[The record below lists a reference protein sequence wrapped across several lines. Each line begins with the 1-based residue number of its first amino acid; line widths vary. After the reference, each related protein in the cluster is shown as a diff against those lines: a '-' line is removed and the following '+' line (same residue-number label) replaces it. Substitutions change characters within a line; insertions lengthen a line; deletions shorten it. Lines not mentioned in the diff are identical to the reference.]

1 MEDELARL
9 RSILAEIADLRG
21 AEAILGWD
29 QQTYMP
35 AGGAEARSHQ
45 SAALARLAHERATS
59 AELGRLLESLE
70 RSASA
75 RDPDGDE
82 ARLVQV
88 ASRDYRKA
96 VRVPSSWVAESTRA
110 TTIAEKV
117 WEEARSRS
125 DFSLFRPHLDRIL
138 DLCRRYVSF
147 FPPADHPYDVLL
159 DNYEPGMK
167 TAEVRAIFDALKP
180 RQVGL
185 IKALA
190 RRPQADDS
198 FLHADYDGKTQWDFG
213 VEVITRIGFD
223 WERGR
228 QDRSVHPFT
237 GGPGRGDVRITTR
250 VDPRFLNPAL
260 FGTIHEMGHALYSQ
274 GAAPS
279 LTRTPLDDGA
289 SMAVHESQSRMWENF
304 VGRSLP
310 FWECFYPRLQELF
323 PAALGKVSLEAFY
336 GGINRV
342 QPSLIRVEADEATY
356 NLHIMLRMDLEI
368 AMLEG
373 RLSAADL
380 PAAWNAKMEEY
391 LGLVPPDDA
400 QGVLQ
405 DVHWSGGMMG
415 YFPTY
420 ALGNLMAAQLW
431 ERIGRDIPG
440 LSDGI
445 RRGDFSALLGW
456 LRENIHR
463 HGRKFMPQELMR
475 RTTGSDLDAAPYVRY
490 LEGKFGPVSR

>member
-9 RSILAEIADLRG
+9 RAILAEIADLHG

-35 AGGAEARSHQ
+35 AGGSEARANQ
-45 SAALARLAHERATS
+45 LAVIGRLAHERATS
-59 AELGRLLESLE
+59 AELGRLLEKLE
-70 RSASA
+70 GSAA
-75 RDPDGDE
+75 RDPDSDE

-96 VRVPSSWVAESTRA
+96 VRVPSSWVAESARA
-110 TTIAEKV
+110 TSIAQ
-117 WEEARSRS
+117 EAWQTARARS
-125 DFSLFRPHLDRIL
+125 DFALFRPHLERIL
-138 DLCRRYVSF
+138 DLARRYVSF

-159 DNYEPGMK
+159 DNFEPGMK
-167 TAEVRAIFDALKP
+167 TADVREIFAALKP

-185 IKALA
+185 IRQLS
-190 RRPQADDS
+190 RRAPADDS
-198 FLHADYDGKTQWDFG
+198 FLHADYDENKQWDFG

-223 WERGR
+223 WSRGR
-228 QDRSVHPFT
+228 QDRSAHPFT

-260 FGTIHEMGHALYSQ
+260 FGTIHEMGHALYGQ
-274 GAAPS
+274 GSAEPLA
-279 LTRTPLDDGA
+279 RTPLDEGA
-289 SMAVHESQSRMWENF
+289 SYAMHESQSRMWENL

-310 FWECFYPRLQELF
+310 FWEFFYPRLQELF
-323 PAALGKVSLEAFY
+323 PGPLGRVPLDAFY
-336 GGINRV
+336 RGINRV

-373 RLSAADL
+373 RLEAAGL
-380 PAAWNAKMEEY
+380 PGAWNAKMEEY
-391 LGLVPPDDA
+391 LGMVPPDDA

-405 DVHWSGGMMG
+405 DIHWSGGMIG

-431 ERIGRDIPG
+431 ERIGRDIPD
-440 LSDGI
+440 LEDRI
-445 RRGDFSALLGW
+445 RRGEFSALLGW
-456 LRENIHR
+456 LRENVHR
-463 HGRKFMPQELMR
+463 HGRKFTPQEMMR
-475 RTTGSDLDAAPYVRY
+475 RITGSGIDPAPYVRY
-490 LEGKFGPVSR
+490 LEGKFGK